1 MMKEKIMNNKDW
13 VSFWLV
19 GLIWGTSF
27 VWIKIAVNDVS
38 PIMLVAFRTLFGSIA
53 VGSIVALNKQAQV
66 SWNVIRKRL
75 FDVFIMGTFN
85 IALPWILISWAG
97 QFIDSGT
104 SAILNGTMPLF
115 TILLSSI
122 IIKDDRITLP
132 KLGGLVI
139 GFIGIV
145 ILMAP
150 SIQGKWSN
158 DLLGQAA
165 ILLATI
171 SYASATVFARKKF
184 QGLPAQMLAL
194 LQLSTGTIIIWLIV
208 LFTEK
213 PIIFPQ
219 LPLTWF
225 ALIWLGLLGS
235 CIAFIIYFSLLK
247 KIGPTRVS
255 MVTYIPPL
263 VGMILGVAFLKEQFY
278 WQSLLGALLIL
289 SGIAIVNLKQ
299 EVMQKG

>member
-1 MMKEKIMNNKDW
+1 MKNKDW
-13 VSFWLV
+13 VLFYLV

-27 VWIKIAVNDVS
+27 LWIKIAVEDVS
-38 PIMLVAFRTLFGSIA
+38 PMMLVAFRTLFGSL
-53 VGSIVALNKQAQV
+53 GLGLIVALNKQARV
-66 SWNVIRKRL
+66 SWIIIRKRL
-75 FDVFIMGTFN
+75 FDFFLLGMFN
-85 IALPWILISWAG
+85 IALPWLLISWAE

-104 SAILNGTMPLF
+104 AAVLNGTMPLF
-115 TILLSSI
+115 TILLSPI
-122 IIKDDRITLP
+122 FIEDDRITLP

-139 GFIGIV
+139 GFIGVV

-165 ILLATI
+165 ILMATL
-171 SYASATVFARKKF
+171 SYASATVFARKKSG
-184 QGLPAQMLAL
+184 GLPAQMQAF
-194 LQLSTGTIIIWLIV
+194 LQLSAGTIIIWVTV

-219 LPLTWF
+219 LPITWF
-225 ALIWLGLLGS
+225 ALLWLGLLGS
-235 CIAFIIYFSLLK
+235 CIAYIIYFSLLH
-247 KIGPTRVS
+247 KIGPTRMS

-263 VGMILGVAFLKEQFY
+263 IGMFLGVVFLKEQFY

-289 SGIAIVNLKQ
+289 SGIAIVNLRQ
-299 EVMQKG
+299 EVRH

>member
-1 MMKEKIMNNKDW
+1 MKNKDW
-13 VSFWLV
+13 VLFWLV

-27 VWIKIAVNDVS
+27 LWIKIAVDDVS
-38 PIMLVAFRTLFGSIA
+38 PMMLVAFRTLFGSLGLGLI
-53 VGSIVALNKQAQV
+53 IALNKQSHV
-66 SWNVIRKRL
+66 SWNIIRKRL
-75 FDVFIMGTFN
+75 FDFFLLGMFN
-85 IALPWILISWAG
+85 IALPWMLISWAG

-115 TILLSSI
+115 TILLSPI
-122 IIKDDRITLP
+122 FIQDDRITLP
-132 KLGGLVI
+132 KLGGLAI
-139 GFIGIV
+139 GFIGVV

-165 ILLATI
+165 VLLATI
-171 SYASATVFARKKF
+171 CYASSTVFARKKL
-184 QGLPAQMLAL
+184 GNLPAQMQAF
-194 LQLSTGTIIIWLIV
+194 LQISAGTIIIWAAV

-213 PIIFPQ
+213 PITFPQ
-219 LPLTWF
+219 QPITWF
-225 ALIWLGLLGS
+225 ALLWLGLLGT
-235 CIAFIIYFSLLK
+235 CIAFIIYFSLLH

-263 VGMILGVAFLKEQFY
+263 VGMILGVVFLKEQFY

-289 SGIAIVNLKQ
+289 SGIAIVNLRQ
-299 EVMQKG
+299 EVMRKA

>member
-1 MMKEKIMNNKDW
+1 MIKEKIMKNKDW
-13 VSFWLV
+13 VLFWLA

-27 VWIKIAVNDVS
+27 LWIKIAVDDVS
-38 PIMLVAFRTLFGSIA
+38 PMMLVAFRTLFGSL
-53 VGSIVALNKQAQV
+53 GLGLIVALNKQAHV
-66 SWNVIRKRL
+66 SWNIIKKRL
-75 FDVFIMGTFN
+75 FDFFIMGMFN
-85 IALPWILISWAG
+85 IAFPWLLFSWAG

-115 TILLSSI
+115 TILLSPI
-122 IIKDDRITLP
+122 FIQDDRITLP

-139 GFIGIV
+139 GFLGVV

-165 ILLATI
+165 ILLATL
-171 SYASATVFARKKF
+171 SYASATVFARKKSG
-184 QGLPAQMLAL
+184 GLPAQMQAF
-194 LQLSTGTIIIWLIV
+194 LQLSAGTIIIWV
-208 LFTEK
+208 TALFTEK

-219 LPLTWF
+219 LPITWF
-225 ALIWLGLLGS
+225 ALLWLGLLGS
-235 CIAFIIYFSLLK
+235 CIAYIIYFSLLH
-247 KIGPTRVS
+247 KIGPTRMS

-263 VGMILGVAFLKEQFY
+263 IGMILGVVFLKEQFY
-278 WQSLLGALLIL
+278 WQSLLGAILIL

-299 EVMQKG
+299 KAMQKA

>member
-1 MMKEKIMNNKDW
+1 MTNKDW
-13 VSFWLV
+13 ALFWLA

-27 VWIKIAVNDVS
+27 LWIKIAVDDVS
-38 PIMLVAFRTLFGSIA
+38 PIMLVAFRTLFGSL
-53 VGSIVALNKQAQV
+53 GLGLIVALNKQAHV
-66 SWNVIRKRL
+66 SWNIIKKRL
-75 FDVFIMGTFN
+75 FDFFLLGMFN
-85 IALPWILISWAG
+85 IALPWLLFSWAE
-97 QFIDSGT
+97 QFTDSGT
-104 SAILNGTMPLF
+104 AAVLNGTMPLF
-115 TILLSSI
+115 TILLSPI
-122 IIKDDRITLP
+122 FIEDDRITLP

-139 GFIGIV
+139 GFIGVV

-158 DLLGQAA
+158 ELLGQAA
-165 ILLATI
+165 ILMATL
-171 SYASATVFARKKF
+171 SYASATVFARKKSG
-184 QGLPAQMLAL
+184 GLPAQMQAF
-194 LQLSTGTIIIWLIV
+194 LQLSAGTIIIWTIA

-219 LPLTWF
+219 LPITWF
-225 ALIWLGLLGS
+225 ALLWLGLLGS
-235 CIAFIIYFSLLK
+235 CIAYIIYFSLLH

-263 VGMILGVAFLKEQFY
+263 IGMFLGVVFLKEQFY

-299 EVMQKG
+299 ETRQKI

>member
-1 MMKEKIMNNKDW
+1 MMKEKIMKNKDW
-13 VSFWLV
+13 VLFWLV

-27 VWIKIAVNDVS
+27 LWIKIAVDDVS

-53 VGSIVALNKQAQV
+53 LGFIVALNKQAQV

-75 FDVFIMGTFN
+75 FDVLIMGTFN
-85 IALPWILISWAG
+85 IALPWILVSWAG

-122 IIKDDRITLP
+122 IIKDDRVTLP

-145 ILMAP
+145 ILIAP

-194 LQLSTGTIIIWLIV
+194 LQLSTGMIIIWLIV

-263 VGMILGVAFLKEQFY
+263 VAMILGVVFLKEQFY

-299 EVMQKG
+299 KTPQKT

>member
-1 MMKEKIMNNKDW
+1 MKNKDW
-13 VSFWLV
+13 VLFYLV

-27 VWIKIAVNDVS
+27 LWIKIAVEDVS
-38 PIMLVAFRTLFGSIA
+38 PMMLVAFRTLFGSL
-53 VGSIVALNKQAQV
+53 GLGLIVALNKQARV
-66 SWNVIRKRL
+66 SWIIIRKRL
-75 FDVFIMGTFN
+75 FDFFLLGMFN
-85 IALPWILISWAG
+85 IALPWLLISWAE

-104 SAILNGTMPLF
+104 AAVLNGTMPLF
-115 TILLSSI
+115 TILLSPI
-122 IIKDDRITLP
+122 FIQDDRITLP

-139 GFIGIV
+139 GFIGVV

-165 ILLATI
+165 ILMATL
-171 SYASATVFARKKF
+171 SYASATVFARKKSG
-184 QGLPAQMLAL
+184 GLPAQMQAF
-194 LQLSTGTIIIWLIV
+194 LQLSAGTIIIWVTV

-219 LPLTWF
+219 LPITWF
-225 ALIWLGLLGS
+225 ALLWLGLLGS
-235 CIAFIIYFSLLK
+235 CIAYIIYFSLLH
-247 KIGPTRVS
+247 KIGPTRMS

-263 VGMILGVAFLKEQFY
+263 IGMFLGVVFLKEQFY

-289 SGIAIVNLKQ
+289 SGIAIVNLRQ
-299 EVMQKG
+299 EVMKKA

>member
-1 MMKEKIMNNKDW
+1 MIKEKIMKNKDW
-13 VSFWLV
+13 VLFYLV

-27 VWIKIAVNDVS
+27 LWIKIAVEDVS
-38 PIMLVAFRTLFGSIA
+38 PMMLVAFRTLFGSL
-53 VGSIVALNKQAQV
+53 GLGLIVALNKQARV
-66 SWNVIRKRL
+66 SWIIIRKRL
-75 FDVFIMGTFN
+75 FDFFLLGMFN
-85 IALPWILISWAG
+85 IAFPWLLISWAE

-104 SAILNGTMPLF
+104 AAVLNGTMPLF
-115 TILLSSI
+115 TILLSPI
-122 IIKDDRITLP
+122 FIQDDRITLP

-139 GFIGIV
+139 GFIGVV

-165 ILLATI
+165 ILMATL
-171 SYASATVFARKKF
+171 SYASATVFARKKSG
-184 QGLPAQMLAL
+184 GLPAQMQAF
-194 LQLSTGTIIIWLIV
+194 LQLSAGTIIIWVTV

-219 LPLTWF
+219 LPITWF
-225 ALIWLGLLGS
+225 ALLWLGLLGS
-235 CIAFIIYFSLLK
+235 CIAYIIYFSLLH
-247 KIGPTRVS
+247 KIGPTRMT

-263 VGMILGVAFLKEQFY
+263 IGMFLGVVFLKEQFY

-289 SGIAIVNLKQ
+289 SGIAIVNLRQ
-299 EVMQKG
+299 EVRH